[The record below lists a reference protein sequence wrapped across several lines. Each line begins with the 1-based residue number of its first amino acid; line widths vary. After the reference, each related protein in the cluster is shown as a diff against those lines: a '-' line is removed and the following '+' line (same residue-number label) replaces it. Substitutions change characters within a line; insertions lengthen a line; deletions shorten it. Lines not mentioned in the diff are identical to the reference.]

1 MTTTTQVAVT
11 GSLVQVEV
19 LGGPDH
25 GDPPVLTYRAH
36 DELHV
41 GQFVFVPAPG
51 WIERVTGDERLPGR
65 VVGAPETEAS
75 VPDPDTLR
83 ETIPLYGP
91 EIDAEGFTNGRVA
104 TIVTVLQ
111 RQAAAFSEARRGLLE
126 AAAWLEKIER

>member
-1 MTTTTQVAVT
+1 MTTTTQVAVK

-36 DELHV
+36 DELHA
-41 GQFVFVPAPG
+41 GQWVFVPAPA

-65 VVGAPETEAS
+65 VVGSPETQAS
-75 VPDPDTLR
+75 VPDPAVLR
-83 ETIPLYGP
+83 ETMPLYGP
-91 EIDAEGFTNGRVA
+91 ESDAEGFANGRVSA
-104 TIVTVLQ
+104 IGAVLR

-126 AAAWLEKIER
+126 AADLLEKTER